1 MTGLNATELLLEPPE
16 VAELTGI
23 KGGYKGKSRNA
34 RQIAQLRAMK
44 IPHYVTAAGRPAVV
58 RAIIQGGT
66 AVTAPAPEWEPQVS

>member
-1 MTGLNATELLLEPPE
+1 MSTELLLEPPE
-16 VAELTGI
+16 VAKLTGI

-58 RAIIQGGT
+58 RAIIEGGT
-66 AVTAPAPEWEPQVS
+66 ASATPAPAPGWEPQI